1 MMIRIV
7 AVFTFLLIVG
17 VCSFVVLNP
26 SSYSTVVLC
35 LAGFVQCVAI
45 LAVAP
50 VWRVILVPTIKTPRT
65 KWSRE

>member
-35 LAGFVQCVAI
+35 LAGFVLCVAM

-50 VWRVILVPTIKTPRT
+50 VWKVILVLTIKTPRA